1 MREININKTL
11 SVFING
17 LIGIDNSRCAFTSS
31 ITKEVCIIYSISYT
45 KADKVN
51 LLKLN
56 DQLKKLGINIANK
69 GDHVIILKLEDM
81 NKVLTLCRMQG
92 KAVYHN

>member
-31 ITKEVCIIYSISYT
+31 ITKEVCILYTISDT
-45 KADKVN
+45 
-51 LLKLN
+51 
-56 DQLKKLGINIANK
+56 
-69 GDHVIILKLEDM
+69 
-81 NKVLTLCRMQG
+81 
-92 KAVYHN
+92 

>member
-11 SVFING
+11 SVFINN
-17 LIGIDNSRCAFTSS
+17 LIGIDNSRCAFTSH
-31 ITKEVCIIYSISYT
+31 ITKEVCMLYTISDT
-45 KADKVN
+45 TADKAN

-56 DQLKKLGINIANK
+56 DQLRKLGINIVNK
-69 GDHVIILKLEDM
+69 GDHVIVLKLEDM

-92 KAVYHN
+92 NAVYQN